1 MKYKTLEE
9 AVIDVLS
16 KPNKNKPAR
25 RELSPYLKHKKEV
38 PSCKSRTCTGE
49 CQNEKL

>member
-16 KPNKNKPAR
+16 KPQKVAPIRKK
-25 RELSPYLKHKKEV
+25 LSPYLLHKKQF
-38 PSCKSRTCTGE
+38 PGCKSRTCTGE
-49 CQNEKL
+49 CQNENI